1 MKKGAGTL
9 NLMVANTYGGP
20 TRVEQGVLRAHHADA
35 IPAGSELEIAGGTLD
50 AGGYEKAFG
59 AISATSGTL
68 VNVAGTCASFEK
80 TGAGAFFFDAP
91 LVVQDGVLDV
101 KEGTLRLAQK
111 QPGLFVG
118 SWFQT

>member
-1 MKKGAGTL
+1 M
-9 NLMVANTYGGP
+9 
-20 TRVEQGVLRAHHADA
+20 
-35 IPAGSELEIAGGTLD
+35 
-50 AGGYEKAFG
+50 
-59 AISATSGTL
+59 
-68 VNVAGTCASFEK
+68 NVAGTCASFEK

-118 SWFQT
+118 DKEYANNTIGNEALSRLDILTGRCRNGR